1 MKAGARRWRR
11 LWQRSWILTLPV
23 VVAFGLWLQG
33 TLERWRDFT
42 VRHNTSQDLSLLA
55 VGQLEKDH
63 MLRAAALVGTEWRTG
78 DRLAAT
84 GLDTVHLYATDGALQ
99 RLDSNLPHSGFEY
112 VEGGLFHGGAVQEV
126 DLRYRGDNVY
136 HWGFWKKS
144 WRVKTKRGA
153 LYKGMR
159 KFNLVAPRTTGL
171 LNNYL
176 SYRLASLMG
185 LISPQAEVVNV
196 ALNGENLGVFIL
208 TEQLEESTIRRHGKM
223 PGDLYSG
230 ELVGRDAYQGIENM
244 LFDHPGVWT
253 KAAVNNHFAE
263 EALEPL
269 ERLIRVIEDARD
281 EAGQRALSEL
291 VDLEAFGRFSA
302 FESLACCVHTD
313 SLHNWR
319 LYYDPWETCFVPIVW
334 DPVGWHPLALWGR
347 AGTSKDRPDVMTSPF
362 HAALFRNADF
372 LRARSRAFA
381 DFFARGIDRAFLAE
395 TRELVNRLGPAL
407 ELDGHLVTEVE
418 MVSSGEVEAAMADLV
433 EAVET
438 TFEQIREIHAVD
450 SGALVRFRAGPP
462 GHLELEVEGRR
473 PVEQLEL
480 NFSGP
485 IGVPLTASL
494 RWENTSGPQSDDV
507 TGLLSVSGNRV
518 LVDAALLA
526 RHQPSIVTMDPSYA
540 HENGL
545 VIKPARYE
553 LVMATRP
560 GSTADGA
567 SPTAVGEAFSGELIG
582 VRCRRSGSDRWESAQ
597 PADEITGLNHG
608 PMELVAS
615 DERRVAP
622 VTMSGEVVIDG
633 DRIVEG
639 DVIVEAG
646 ATFRLKPGANVLF
659 RGRVLARGTAERPI
673 SFIPF
678 EEGQDPWGV
687 VAIKGDGSDGS
698 HFSHCVFREGSGWK
712 QPLAEYS
719 AMFSIHGVQDVLV
732 EDCTFQDSRVV
743 DDMVHG
749 VYSSV
754 TFHRCVFRRSLA
766 DALDMDISEV
776 VIAECSFDRS
786 GNDAVDLMT
795 AIATV
800 RDTRFVGSGDK
811 GISVGEDSQLVV
823 LNSLFDG
830 CLRGI
835 ESKDKSVAII
845 VNSDVLNSGEI
856 GVNAYNKNWRYDG
869 GGTAHVHKCR
879 FEGNGVALR
888 ADRRSRIVIGD
899 SRVDDLGEVDA
910 RRITVEPTVDDDA
923 PAATPEDSA
932 LTERLAEM
940 TAVGRDLIRS
950 MDGGRRGSSLSREP

>member
-1 MKAGARRWRR
+1 MRTRARRWRR
-11 LWQRSWILTLPV
+11 LWRRSWILTLPI

-33 TLERWRDFT
+33 TLERWEDFT

-63 MLRAAALVGTEWRTG
+63 MLRAAELAATEWRTG
-78 DRLAAT
+78 DRLAAA
-84 GLDTVHLYATDGALQ
+84 GLDTVHLFATDGALQ

-112 VEGGLFHGGAVQEV
+112 VEGGMLYDGAVQEV

-153 LYKGMR
+153 LYKGLR
-159 KFNLVAPRTTGL
+159 KFNLVAPRTTGM

-176 SYRLASLMG
+176 SYRLATHMG

-208 TEQLEESTIRRHGKM
+208 TEQLEESTIRRHGLM
-223 PGDLYSG
+223 PGDVYSG
-230 ELVGRDAYQGIENM
+230 ELVGRDSYQGIENM

-253 KAAVNNHFAE
+253 KAAINNHFAE
-263 EALEPL
+263 EALDPL
-269 ERLIRVIEDARD
+269 ERLVRVIEDARD
-281 EAGQRALSEL
+281 EAGQRALSDL

-313 SLHNWR
+313 ALHNWR
-319 LYYDPWETCFVPIVW
+319 LYYDPWETRFVPIVW

-347 AGTSKDRPDVMTSPF
+347 AGVSKDRPDVMTSPF
-362 HAALFRNADF
+362 HAALFRNAEF

-381 DFFARGIDRAFLAE
+381 EFFEQGIDRAFLTE
-395 TRELVNRLGPAL
+395 TRELVSRLGPAL
-407 ELDGHLVTEVE
+407 ELDGNLVTEVE
-418 MVSSGEVEAAMADLV
+418 MVSPGEVEAALAGLV
-433 EAVET
+433 QGIEV
-438 TFEQIREIHAVD
+438 TFDQVREIHAVD
-450 SGALVRFRAGPP
+450 AGAHVRFRAGLP
-462 GHLELEVEGRR
+462 GHLELEVAGRR
-473 PVEQLEL
+473 PVERLEL
-480 NFSGP
+480 QFSGP
-485 IGVPLTASL
+485 VSTPVTASM
-494 RWENTSGPQSDDV
+494 RWENTGGPRSNDV
-507 TGLLSVSGNRV
+507 SGLLSVSGNRV
-518 LVDAALLA
+518 LLDAALLA

-545 VIKPARYE
+545 VIRPARYE
-553 LVMATRP
+553 LVL
-560 GSTADGA
+560 TAGKRSNEGDSSAAA
-567 SPTAVGEAFSGELIG
+567 SEPFSGALVG
-582 VRCRRSGSDRWESAQ
+582 VRYQRTGSDRWESAQ
-597 PADEITGLNHG
+597 PADVVTALNHG

-615 DERRVAP
+615 DVRVATP
-622 VTMSGEVVIDG
+622 EVMSGEIVVEG
-633 DRIVEG
+633 DRIVAG
-639 DVIVEAG
+639 DAIVEAG
-646 ATFRLKPGANVLF
+646 TSFRLKPGANVLF
-659 RGRVLARGTAERPI
+659 RGRVLAQGTAERPI
-673 SFIPF
+673 AFGPF

-687 VAIKGDGSDGS
+687 IAIKGSGSDGS
-698 HFSHCVFREGSGWK
+698 RFSHCTFREGSGWK

-754 TFHRCVFRRSLA
+754 VFRRCVFRRSLA

-776 VIAECSFDRS
+776 EVAGCLFDRS

-795 AIATV
+795 AAATV
-800 RDTRFVGSGDK
+800 SDTRFIESGDK
-811 GISVGEDSQLVV
+811 GISVGEDSELVV

-845 VNSDVLNSGEI
+845 LNSDVLDSGEI
-856 GVNAYNKNWRYDG
+856 GVNAYNKNWRYGD
-869 GGTAHVHKCR
+869 GGTAHVHNCR
-879 FEGNGVALR
+879 LEGNQVALR
-888 ADRRSRIVIGD
+888 ADRRSRITIGD
-899 SRVDDLGEVDA
+899 SFVDELGEIDA
-910 RRITVEPTVDDDA
+910 RRITVESAVGRDG
-923 PAATPEDSA
+923 AAADPGGGTLIE
-932 LTERLAEM
+932 ELAGK
-940 TAVGRDLIRS
+940 TAVGRELVGA
-950 MDGGRRGSSLSREP
+950 MDSARRGSSLSRDP